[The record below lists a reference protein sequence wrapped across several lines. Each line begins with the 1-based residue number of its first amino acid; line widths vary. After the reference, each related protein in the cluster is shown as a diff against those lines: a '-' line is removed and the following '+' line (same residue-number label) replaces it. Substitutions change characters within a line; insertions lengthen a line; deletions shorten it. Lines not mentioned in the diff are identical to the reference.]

1 MLLANFGAEVIKI
14 EEPGGDYARSM
25 PPLVDGEGAVFRA
38 TNRGKKSI
46 ALNLKT
52 AEGSETLLRL
62 PAEADVLVEGFRPG
76 VMKRLG
82 LGYENLRTV
91 NERLI
96 YVKLTGFRQNRPYAA
111 LVVHDRHYIRL

>member
-46 ALNLKT
+46 ALDLKT
-52 AEGSETLLRL
+52 ADGKAAFERL
-62 PAEADVLVEGFRPG
+62 GAQADGLIEGFRPG
-76 VMKRLG
+76 VIKPLPPPYHTPPPPHHHPI
-82 LGYENLRTV
+82 LSHLPRT
-91 NERLI
+91 
-96 YVKLTGFRQNRPYAA
+96 T
-111 LVVHDRHYIRL
+111 H

>member
-46 ALNLKT
+46 ALDLKT
-52 AEGSETLLRL
+52 ADGKAAFERL
-62 PAEADVLVEGFRPG
+62 GAHADVLIEGFPPG
-76 VMKRLG
+76 VMKRPG
-82 LGYENLRTV
+82 LDYQTLRPL
-91 NERLI
+91 NEPPI
-96 YVKLTGFRQNRPYAA
+96 YVTLTGYS
-111 LVVHDRHYIRL
+111 